1 MRYQVVK
8 IEEDIDFG
16 CEERSENQP
25 VLAIVVLKDEN
36 GRESRLRQEDQMLY
50 DRKIEEGDTVILNEK
65 GELQKAI
72 SGDWTKNCNSQN
84 VDTTKFVNML
94 DSVRAGKQID
104 WVCPFCGGKVERL
117 EQEDGKTVIG
127 CTSCDMR
134 IQISFF

>member
-16 CEERSENQP
+16 CEKRSEKQP

-36 GRESRLRQEDQMLY
+36 GRESRLRQGDQMLY

-94 DSVRAGKQID
+94 DAVRAGKQID